1 MTRLSLIFLSI
12 SVAGVIGLAPQ
23 KETGAAFQPAPVK
36 TRSLSTLSVKP
47 ALPRPAPCKVGFSSQ
62 SICNGQLPGSMGPR
76 G

>member
-1 MTRLSLIFLSI
+1 MTRLSLIFLSM

-36 TRSLSTLSVKP
+36 TRSLSTIGLKP
-47 ALPRPAPCKVGFSSQ
+47 ALPRPAPCKVDLPGQ

>member
-1 MTRLSLIFLSI
+1 MTRLSLIFLSM

-36 TRSLSTLSVKP
+36 TRSLSTVGLKP
-47 ALPRPAPCKVGFSSQ
+47 AQSRPALCKVYVSSQ